1 MNIEETK
8 KNLLKTMESIDK
20 DKLSLM
26 ELKSYAET
34 LKVISEIQA
43 KTYAEMFA
51 ESMSNVSMGF
61 SGPKAPTV
69 AEMK

>member
-1 MNIEETK
+1 MNIEEAK

-26 ELKSYAET
+26 ELKLYAET
-34 LKVISEIQA
+34 LKVVSEIQA
-43 KTYAEMFA
+43 KSYAEMFA

-61 SGPKAPTV
+61 AGSKAPTV

>member
-1 MNIEETK
+1 
-8 KNLLKTMESIDK
+8 MESIDK

-34 LKVISEIQA
+34 LKVVSEIQA
-43 KTYAEMFA
+43 KSYAEMLA

-61 SGPKAPTV
+61 GGSKAPTV

>member
-1 MNIEETK
+1 MNIEEAK

-34 LKVISEIQA
+34 LKVISEIQT
-43 KTYAEMFA
+43 KSYAEMFA

-61 SGPKAPTV
+61 SGIKAPTV

>member
-1 MNIEETK
+1 MNIEEAK

-26 ELKSYAET
+26 ELKSYAEPT
-34 LKVISEIQA
+34 KVVSEIQA
-43 KTYAEMFA
+43 KSYAEMLA

-61 SGPKAPTV
+61 WWF
-69 AEMK
+69 

>member
-1 MNIEETK
+1 MK
-8 KNLLKTMESIDK
+8 KPKKIYSKQWKALTK

-34 LKVISEIQA
+34 LKVVSEIQA
-43 KTYAEMFA
+43 KSYAEMLA

-61 SGPKAPTV
+61 GGSKAPTV